1 MIQENYQVSNWI
13 KHLDDWNIVHR
24 YLDGNLWSWSV
35 SLVIQAGYLSG
46 EGEDSESDTDDGRNQ
61 NGEGLEQLV
70 EVVPGH
76 VGPQVVDE
84 AVDLA
89 QAEDS
94 KRLKET
100 KEEFDWVQIPS
111 SYGHARSSQVSILG
125 SGEIFVKRRFGNT
138 EVLLA

>member
-1 MIQENYQVSNWI
+1 MQETTYNLLKIQENYQVSNWI

-24 YLDGNLWSWSV
+24 YLDVKLWSWSV

-61 NGEGLEQLV
+61 NGQGLEQLV

-94 KRLKET
+94 
-100 KEEFDWVQIPS
+100 
-111 SYGHARSSQVSILG
+111 
-125 SGEIFVKRRFGNT
+125 
-138 EVLLA
+138 